1 MVRVYI
7 KKIIFSDNLDIKTLE
22 QFFGW
27 TEFLNILKQ
36 QNVVLEDS
44 RFNFICVEYIKNEK
58 S

>member
-7 KKIIFSDNLDIKTLE
+7 EKIIFSDNLDIKTLE

-27 TEFLNILKQ
+27 TEFFNILKQ

-44 RFNFICVEYIKNEK
+44 RFIFICVEYIKNEK